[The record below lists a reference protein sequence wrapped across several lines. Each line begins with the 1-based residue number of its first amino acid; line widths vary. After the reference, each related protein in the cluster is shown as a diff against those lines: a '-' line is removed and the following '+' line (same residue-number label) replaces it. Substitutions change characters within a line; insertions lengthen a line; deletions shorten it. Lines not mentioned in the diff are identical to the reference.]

1 MQSNSWNSN
10 VQNDGIST
18 NSKSRHKTIWKNTA
32 PKVGK
37 TFYWET
43 ERVLPSLKFKE
54 NPYLG
59 VQTSSPGFK
68 LEEASIG
75 SKMYCSRETTSGF
88 DWKLKK
94 HFNPFSPRSVS
105 ILSKHLKY
113 LALCSY
119 ERTTLIRGEGVFI
132 KLGCFCTWL

>member
-1 MQSNSWNSN
+1 MDMQSNSWNSN

-54 NPYLG
+54 NSYLG
-59 VQTSSPGFK
+59 VQASP
-68 LEEASIG
+68 L
-75 SKMYCSRETTSGF
+75 
-88 DWKLKK
+88 DLNLKK
-94 HFNPFSPRSVS
+94 LQSGAKCIAR
-105 ILSKHLKY
+105 
-113 LALCSY
+113 
-119 ERTTLIRGEGVFI
+119 ERQLQGLTEN
-132 KLGCFCTWL
+132 